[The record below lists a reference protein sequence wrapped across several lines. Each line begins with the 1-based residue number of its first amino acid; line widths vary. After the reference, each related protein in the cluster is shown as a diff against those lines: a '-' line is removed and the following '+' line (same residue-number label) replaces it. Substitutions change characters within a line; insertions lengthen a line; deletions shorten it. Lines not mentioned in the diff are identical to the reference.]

1 MKLQVFQRH
10 CIQGN
15 ICPILFSLFSV
26 YLVYVNSFSPKMCI
40 SISKLNNCAY
50 QVPSYLWKSSMQWIW
65 LVASTVN
72 GIPSKLFPHTTQV
85 KQAGWYGFP
94 VALRSY
100 NNKPNTWTP
109 IEKISNQWLMGPV
122 HKITFALWFHVIY
135 LRYSMICCFGWLK
148 RKLRFWKTEH
158 KMDRIAK

>member
-1 MKLQVFQRH
+1 MIYATPKSDFIKFSNVCTLINSNRKKDWA
-10 CIQGN
+10 N
-15 ICPILFSLFSV
+15 IYVVTNISLYSIPPILFSLFSV

-109 IEKISNQWLMGPV
+109 IENI
-122 HKITFALWFHVIY
+122 
-135 LRYSMICCFGWLK
+135 
-148 RKLRFWKTEH
+148 
-158 KMDRIAK
+158 